1 MKNVVWLASYPK
13 SGNTWF
19 RMFLSN
25 LNSSDGAIKHL
36 NEISKD
42 GIASAA
48 MLFEDELALNPYELF
63 DRELELYRPDVYRS
77 FFQNEVRLNKIQ
89 YIKVHDAYI
98 LNSNKEPIFPAD
110 ISKCSLYFVRNPHD
124 VCVSYANHG
133 GSAIDVTY
141 RALLNKNFTT
151 RSKIRGQIQQKYL
164 SWGLHYRSWTKQTEI
179 PVKVI
184 RYEDMLS
191 DPYNVFADAVKFI
204 ELDYDLERIKRAVDN
219 SSFDKLKKM
228 EQTDGFIEKTAKAK
242 SFFWK
247 GEAGYY
253 KNYLTKEQIDII
265 TDNFRDEME
274 ELGYIKDNKLTF

>member
-25 LNSSDGAIKHL
+25 LNSNDGAIKHL

-48 MLFEDELALNPYELF
+48 SLFEDELALNPYELF
-63 DRELELYRPDVYRS
+63 DRELELFRPTVYRS
-77 FFQNEVRLNKIQ
+77 FFQNEDRLNKIQ

-98 LNSNKEPIFPAD
+98 FNSDKEPIFPAD
-110 ISKCSLYFVRNPHD
+110 ISKCVLYFVRNPHD

-141 RALLNKNFTT
+141 RALLNKNFIT

-164 SWGLHYRSWTKQTEI
+164 SWGLHYQSWTKQTEI

-204 ELDYDLERIKRAVDN
+204 GLDYDLERIKRAVDN

-228 EQTDGFIEKTAKAK
+228 EQTDGFVEKTAKAE

-247 GEAGYY
+247 GSAGYY
-253 KNYLTKEQIDII
+253 KEYLTKEQIDTI
-265 TDNFRDEME
+265 TDNFREEME